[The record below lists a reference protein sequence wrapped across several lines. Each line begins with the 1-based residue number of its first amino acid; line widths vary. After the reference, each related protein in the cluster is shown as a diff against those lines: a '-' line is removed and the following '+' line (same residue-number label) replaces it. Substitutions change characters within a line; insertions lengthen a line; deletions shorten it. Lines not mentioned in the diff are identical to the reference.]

1 MKYDENFVNLPLSD
15 KIKILRE
22 EKGLTQGALAKK
34 SGISVA
40 EICRIEKGERQN
52 PSVNLLNKLLY
63 ALEVD
68 TDIYLKV
75 TGFNKN

>member
-1 MKYDENFVNLPLSD
+1 MRENLMNLSLSD

-22 EKGLTQGALAKK
+22 NKNLSQGALAKL
-34 SGISVA
+34 SGVSVA

-52 PSVNLLNKLLY
+52 PSINLLNKLLK

-68 TDIYLKV
+68 NDTYLIV
-75 TGFNKN
+75 TGFNKD

>member
-1 MKYDENFVNLPLSD
+1 MKESLVNLDLSE

-22 EKGLTQGALAKK
+22 DKNLSQGALAKL
-34 SGISVA
+34 SGVSVA

-52 PSVNLLNKLLY
+52 PSVNLLNKLLL

-68 TDIYLKV
+68 SETYLQV
-75 TGFNKN
+75 TGYK